1 MRILVADDHDATR
14 LILEAAVRSL
24 GHDCVA
30 AKDGEEA
37 WQLFQNVDV
46 DAVISDRMMPGM
58 DGIELCRRIRANSRA
73 AYTYF
78 IFLTGFD
85 EKTEVIHGMEAG
97 ADDYLIKPLD
107 VDELKVRLW
116 VAGRVTSIH
125 KKLFQQSAE
134 LERLNHQLFE
144 LSRADPLTK
153 LGNRLRLREDLEV
166 ICARVKR
173 YGGTYCAVMCDVDFF
188 KDYND
193 TNGHLAGDD
202 VLCTVA
208 QTLISTSRDGDQAYR
223 YGGEEFLV
231 LLPEQSAESG
241 LVAAERYRQAVEEL
255 AIPHLA
261 STVKRIVTISAGVA
275 SLSQLEAKSAETWL
289 NEADAALYRA
299 KQLGRN
305 RVMGYEAKPA
315 KVPQFEENLEAH
327 KPMKPSQASGKV
339 AVRS

>member
-1 MRILVADDHDATR
+1 MRILIAEDHDATR

-30 AKDGEEA
+30 ASDGDEA
-37 WQLFQNVDV
+37 WRLFQNVDV

-58 DGIELCRRIRANSRA
+58 DGVELCRRIRADGRA

-107 VDELKVRLW
+107 ADELKMRLL
-116 VAGRVTSIH
+116 VAARVTSIH
-125 KKLFQQSAE
+125 RTLSQQSAE

-144 LSRADPLTK
+144 QSRTDPLTK

-173 YGGTYCAVMCDVDFF
+173 YGHTYCAVMCDVDFF
-188 KDYND
+188 KAYND
-193 TNGHLAGDD
+193 SNGHLAGDD
-202 VLCTVA
+202 VLSTVA
-208 QTLISTSRDGDQAYR
+208 QILISTSRDGDQAYR

-231 LLPEQSAESG
+231 LLPEQSVDSG
-241 LVAAERYRQAVEEL
+241 LAAAERYRQAVEKL
-255 AIPHLA
+255 AIPHVT
-261 STVKRIVTISAGVA
+261 SPVKRVVTISAGVA
-275 SLSQLEAKSAETWL
+275 SLSQRETKSADAWL

-305 RVMGYEAKPA
+305 C
-315 KVPQFEENLEAH
+315 
-327 KPMKPSQASGKV
+327 V
-339 AVRS
+339 AGHERQRAILGPRRTTGEGAPV